1 MTDFSRARTS
11 EQKEMRMTEIKEA
24 ASVLFEEV
32 PYSEITLTMIAN
44 NLSWTRAN
52 LYRYV
57 STKEEIF
64 LALHEDCMAKYYS
77 ELKGAFP
84 EGFRMSPEAIA
95 EVWSEILSANDRY
108 LMLGHILWAV
118 VEANVSSQQL
128 IEFSAFY
135 SRTSSEF
142 LSRLSES
149 LGIGVKAANGMALS
163 IYYHGMG
170 LVCSSFTDK
179 KREWGS
185 NPFGVSKYTKDF
197 FKSEM
202 YNFILMLIRYTLS
215 INDNKGGEGGGKQH
229 LDGPRPGLE

>member
-1 MTDFSRARTS
+1 MTDFARARTS

-24 ASVLFEEV
+24 ALILFDKL
-32 PYSEITLTMIAN
+32 PYSEITLTKIAD

-64 LALHEDCMAKYYS
+64 LSLHEDCMAKYYS
-77 ELKGAFP
+77 ELNAAFP
-84 EGFRMSPEAIA
+84 KGFSMSPEAIA

-118 VEANVSSQQL
+118 VEANISAQQL
-128 IEFSAFY
+128 VEFSAFY
-135 SRTSSEF
+135 FKTSSEF

-149 LGIGVKAANGMALS
+149 LGISIKAANGIALS

-179 KREWGS
+179 KREWGA
-185 NPFGVSKYTKDF
+185 NPFGVAKYTKDF
-197 FKSEM
+197 FKNEM
-202 YNFILMLIRYTLS
+202 SNYILMLIRYTLY
-215 INDNKGGEGGGKQH
+215 INEKKGGGKQH
-229 LDGPRPGLE
+229 PDGSGSSGD